1 MTDVNT
7 NGDIETQIFI
17 ARQPIFDNKKNVYAY
32 ELLYRSDLENRAF
45 ITDGD
50 YATLKVVANSLL
62 IGLQKLTD
70 GKRAFIN
77 FDRELL
83 LARVPLFFPSD
94 ILGVEILET
103 ITPDQRLIKVCHQIK
118 NDGYLMILDNFVFDE
133 EYRPL
138 IPMVD
143 IIKID
148 FCASTP
154 EQRRLIFQK
163 VSSKNIKFLG
173 AKIETQQD
181 YEEAVKMGYH
191 YFQGFFF
198 QQPALISRKEM
209 PGYKLNYLSILKKL
223 YEPAFDVDQIEEII
237 KRDVSLTYK
246 LLRFI
251 NSAAHGFKVTIRSI
265 RHALILLGKRETKR
279 WLTIIVMSGI
289 GRDKPIELMNTAV
302 IRARLCELIALE
314 FKLQD
319 QPTDLF
325 LIGMLSMMDAF
336 LDRPL
341 PEILEELPLEENIK
355 FALLEGEGQARN
367 VLELVRAFEKAD
379 WESFSVSSHQ
389 LNLDEKKL
397 AFLYLEATEWAKFL
411 STNE

>member
-7 NGDIETQIFI
+7 NAEFKGRVFI
-17 ARQPIFDNKKNVYAY
+17 ARQPIFDSKKNVFAY

-50 YATLKVVANSLL
+50 YATLKVIANSLL

-77 FDRELL
+77 FDRGLL
-83 LARVPLFFPSD
+83 LGRVPLLFPSN

-103 ITPDQRLIKVCHQIK
+103 ITPDRRLIKVCNQIK

-133 EYRPL
+133 EYQPL
-138 IPMVD
+138 LPMVD

-148 FCASTP
+148 FCDSTP
-154 EQRRLIFQK
+154 EERCSIFQK
-163 VSSKNIKFLG
+163 VNSKHIKFLA
-173 AKIETQQD
+173 AKIESQQD
-181 YEEAVKMGYH
+181 FKEALKLGYH

-209 PGYKLNYLSILKKL
+209 PGYKLNYLSILRKL
-223 YEPAFDVDQIEEII
+223 YDPAFEVDQIEEII

-265 RHALILLGKRETKR
+265 RHALILLGKREIKR

-289 GRDKPIELMNTAV
+289 GRDKPIELMNAAI
-302 IRARLCELIALE
+302 IRARFCELIALE
-314 FKLQD
+314 FKLQEN
-319 QPTDLF
+319 PTDLF

-341 PEILEELPLEENIK
+341 PEILEELPLAENIK
-355 FALLEGEGQARN
+355 FVLLEGEGQARK

-379 WESFSVSSHQ
+379 WESFSLSTHQ
-389 LNLDEKKL
+389 LNVDEEKL
-397 AFLYLEATEWAKFL
+397 AFLYLEAVEWAKLL
-411 STNE
+411 SPQE

>member
-7 NGDIETQIFI
+7 NAEFGLTVFI

-50 YATLKVVANSLL
+50 FATLKVIANSLL

-70 GKRAFIN
+70 GKKAFIN
-77 FDRELL
+77 FDRGLL

-103 ITPDQRLIKVCHQIK
+103 ITPDQRLIKVCNQIK
-118 NDGYLMILDNFVFDE
+118 NDGYLMILDNFVFNE

-154 EQRRLIFQK
+154 EERRSIFQK
-163 VSSKNIKFLG
+163 VSSKHVKFLA

-181 YEEAVKMGYH
+181 YEEALKLGYH

-209 PGYKLNYLSILKKL
+209 PGYKLNYLSILRKL
-223 YEPAFDVDQIEEII
+223 YDPAFDVEQIEEII

-265 RHALILLGKRETKR
+265 RHALILLGKREIKR

-289 GRDKPIELMNTAV
+289 GRDKPIELMNAAV

-355 FALLEGEGQARN
+355 FVLLEGEGQARH

-379 WESFSVSSHQ
+379 WESFSLFSHQ
-389 LNLDEKKL
+389 LKLDEEKL
-397 AFLYLEATEWAKFL
+397 AFLYLEAVEWAKFL
-411 STNE
+411 STQE